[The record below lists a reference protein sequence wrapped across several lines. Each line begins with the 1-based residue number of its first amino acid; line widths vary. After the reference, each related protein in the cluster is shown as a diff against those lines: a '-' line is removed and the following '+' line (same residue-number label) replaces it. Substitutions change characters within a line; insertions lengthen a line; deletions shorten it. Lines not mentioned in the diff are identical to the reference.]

1 MARGADVAATDAQR
15 RAKAKYQRNNV
26 KSVRL
31 SFYAG
36 NPEDDAMLAWLKS
49 RGNMTGYLKDLVRE
63 DMERRGGVGND

>member
-1 MARGADVAATDAQR
+1 MAATDAQR

-36 NPEDDAMLAWLKS
+36 NPEDDAMRAWLKS
-49 RGNMTGYLKDLVRE
+49 RGNMAGNLKDLVRE
-63 DMERRGGVGND
+63 DMERRAGGADMDDGA